1 MINDFFKIMQKNNMD
16 FTLSFRNL
24 SKITSS
30 KINSFFEKE
39 LKASKETKTCLKN
52 GIKGLRLKIHH
63 G

>member
-1 MINDFFKIMQKNNMD
+1 MRKIRFKKIKDDHILINDFKIMQKNNMD

-39 LKASKETKTCLKN
+39 LKASKKQKLV
-52 GIKGLRLKIHH
+52 
-63 G
+63 